1 MSRRVLPLAVLSTV
15 ALLASPIATLAQ
27 GRFPA
32 VSSSDVPALVT
43 LGRADK
49 FSKFVKTCSA
59 EKPSSGL
66 MAGLAGV
73 AAGKLAEALV
83 SGIAAN
89 RGFDVSMMGPR
100 GRIAQWAWTETQQ
113 GRTPTAAD
121 VPEELL
127 ENGLLVHV
135 EPHMPDVDDDA
146 LIPPTITAAQIN
158 VKNEVHDQVVSPSA
172 PIDLTTRTWK
182 NTKGATVDY
191 TVANAWF
198 PLAKLQG
205 ISSKDRAILA
215 IATDAGARVC
225 EFRDGRE
232 WIDVLTRK

>member
-1 MSRRVLPLAVLSTV
+1 VSVV
-15 ALLASPIATLAQ
+15 ALLAVPIPALAQ

-32 VSSSDVPALVT
+32 VSAADVPALVT
-43 LGRADK
+43 FGRADK
-49 FSKFVKTCSA
+49 FKKFVKTCPA

-73 AAGKLAEALV
+73 AGGKLAEALV
-83 SGIAAN
+83 SGIAAT
-89 RGFDVSMMGPR
+89 RRFDVSMMGPR

-146 LIPPTITAAQIN
+146 LIPPPITAVQID
-158 VKNEVHDQVVSPSA
+158 VKNEVHDQILAPSG
-172 PIDLTTRTWK
+172 PLTVTTRTWK
-182 NTKGATVDY
+182 NAKGATVDY
-191 TVANAWF
+191 TVADAWF
-198 PLAKLQG
+198 PLAALQG
-205 ISSKDRAILA
+205 VSSRDRAILA
-215 IATDAGARVC
+215 IATDAGPRVC
-225 EFRDGRE
+225 EFQDGRA

>member
-1 MSRRVLPLAVLSTV
+1 
-15 ALLASPIATLAQ
+15 
-27 GRFPA
+27 
-32 VSSSDVPALVT
+32 VPALVT

-49 FSKFVKTCSA
+49 FGKFVKTCSA

-73 AAGKLAEALV
+73 AGGALAQALV
-83 SGIAAN
+83 SGVAAN

-121 VPEELL
+121 VPEGLL

-146 LIPPTITAAQIN
+146 IIPPTITAESDTAVQIN
-158 VKNEVHDQVVSPSA
+158 VKNEVHDQVVSPTA
-172 PIDLTTRTWK
+172 PIALTARTWK

-191 TVANAWF
+191 TVAEAWF

-205 ISSKDRAILA
+205 ISSQDRAILV
-215 IATDAGARVC
+215 IGTNAGPRVC

-232 WIDVLTRK
+232 WINVLQRK